1 MSEKQTIK
9 VMIFIILALMGLAVL
24 FLFFNVIYKE
34 GIVPPVGQIKTVLG

>member
-9 VMIFIILALMGLAVL
+9 VTVIIILSLLGLAIL

-34 GIVPPVGQIKTVLG
+34 GIIPSVGQIKTVLG